1 MGGSGL
7 TRRRFLAGAA
17 GVTAGGLLASCGG
30 ASAPATAAPTA
41 AATAAV
47 AKTSGPPKVS
57 AQTKAAVS
65 HLKAL
70 ISTAPWA
77 VGDAKGYFKDVG
89 LTQELTEF
97 TGGGDT
103 VRGLLQAGN
112 NYALTTPS
120 ATALAFNQ
128 GQPVRIIGGGFGGT
142 TIVFVSKKAGGA
154 KDVKELAGKKIGY
167 SAAGSATEFVI
178 KRTLKDAGI
187 TANLV
192 ATGGVGES
200 LTALRNNVVD
210 VAWTPYPQPQRFP
223 DEFQIVFVAA
233 KTVPNFA
240 EFIISTTADY
250 ADKNP
255 EVLRAFLYAFG
266 QSMDFIRASPDEAG
280 AIWAKVVNYPPAQV
294 AAAMKEIPTD
304 AWSIKIAPQMLK
316 VIEDSMI
323 EFKQVPG
330 PIDWKKLV
338 IQDFLPADQR
348 TTI

>member
-1 MGGSGL
+1 MTRSTL
-7 TRRRFLAGAA
+7 TRRRLLAGAIGA
-17 GVTAGGLLASCGG
+17 TAGGLLVSCGG
-30 ASAPATAAPTA
+30 GAVAPSAPATTTA
-41 AATAAV
+41 AAA

-70 ISTAPWA
+70 ISTTPWA
-77 VGDAKGYFKDVG
+77 VGNEKGYFKDVG

-128 GQPVRIIGGGFGGT
+128 GQPIRIIGGGFGST
-142 TIVFVSKKAGGA
+142 SIVVVSKKAGGA
-154 KDVKELAGKKIGY
+154 KDVKELAGKKIGF
-167 SAAGSATEFVI
+167 SAAGSASEFVI
-178 KRTLKDAGI
+178 KKTLKDAGV
-187 TANLV
+187 AASLV

-210 VAWTPYPQPQRFP
+210 AAWTPYPQPQRFP
-223 DEFQIVFVAA
+223 DEFQIVFSAA

-240 EFIISTTADY
+240 EFIISTTVEY
-250 ADKNP
+250 ADKNG

-266 QSMDFIRASPDEAG
+266 QCMDFIRKSPDEAA
-280 AIWAKVVNYPPAQV
+280 AIWAKVVNYKPEQV
-294 AAAMKEIPTD
+294 AAAMKEIPAD
-304 AWSIKIAPQMLK
+304 AWSIKVAPAMLK
-316 VIEDSMI
+316 VVEDSMI
-323 EFKQVPG
+323 EFKQVSA

-338 IQDFLPADQR
+338 VQDFLPADQR